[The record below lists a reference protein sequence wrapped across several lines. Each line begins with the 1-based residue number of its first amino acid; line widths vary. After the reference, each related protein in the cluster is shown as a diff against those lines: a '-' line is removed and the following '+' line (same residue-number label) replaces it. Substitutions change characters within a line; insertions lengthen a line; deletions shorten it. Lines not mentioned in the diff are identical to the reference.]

1 MTGLNDLCTKY
12 TQSFKVHA
20 TVNEGFR
27 NVGNFSKANDNVQKS
42 VENVHANP
50 AKGYCVPPLRC

>member
-1 MTGLNDLCTKY
+1 MHKY